1 MTVPE
6 RGSEQPELDNEM
18 EEGEDKESQRGR
30 WQRHAKSVNDLSR
43 LLSGKITETDPKIRS

>member
-6 RGSEQPELDNEM
+6 RGSEQPELDDEM

-30 WQRHAKSVNDLSR
+30 CQHQPYAPCEICQQSVTASFR
-43 LLSGKITETDPKIRS
+43 